1 MQEMLQKKQKYSV
14 LCNHRRVAV
23 KTALDFSNS
32 SFLLTDLWN
41 RQSNKNRKYNTV
53 EVELFSGYTD
63 KAPKLHLKE
72 KKKVMEEKNIHPI
85 LKSFTSVLHRL
96 IEQYLFLFTST
107 EKRKNMQ
114 SPVLSSAFQR
124 KTQSFQDKY
133 NFLSSNTTNNT

>member
-14 LCNHRRVAV
+14 LCNHRGVAV

-53 EVELFSGYTD
+53 EVELFLATQT
-63 KAPKLHLKE
+63 KLQDCTWQK
-72 KKKVMEEKNIHPI
+72 KKKVMEEHPSD
-85 LKSFTSVLHRL
+85 LKSFISVLHRL
-96 IEQYLFLFTST
+96 IEQYLFLFKST

-124 KTQSFQDKY
+124 KIQSFQDKY

>member
-72 KKKVMEEKNIHPI
+72 KKK
-85 LKSFTSVLHRL
+85 KSDGRTS
-96 IEQYLFLFTST
+96 IQF
-107 EKRKNMQ
+107 
-114 SPVLSSAFQR
+114 
-124 KTQSFQDKY
+124 
-133 NFLSSNTTNNT
+133 